1 MCELV
6 SALHATEF
14 ALKLGMKL
22 VHSLQYKANAVHEKI
37 LPLSKYNAFQP
48 WEKYLLGELNIFLFV
63 IYPCTNIDISGH
75 SFYAIFEEKHFSL
88 SIHKSF
94 GLYNK
99 CFHMIRI

>member
-48 WEKYLLGELNIFLFV
+48 
-63 IYPCTNIDISGH
+63 
-75 SFYAIFEEKHFSL
+75 
-88 SIHKSF
+88 
-94 GLYNK
+94 
-99 CFHMIRI
+99 